1 MEDNEFAVTVF
12 FKNIFPTYDDFKS
25 WLTEYTTLDSNN
37 ELNEYLYKKLMQ
49 KYANE
54 NINYATLE
62 AFKRNFAITYEDNFE
77 QYEVRKRIIT
87 QTYNLSAEDL
97 TIAQEAINNIALN
110 NNEILDDA
118 KDPLDTKVN
127 FISNQSTSRV
137 KQAKLDSYIT
147 AIASITSQL
156 LNDYLEKFRKH
167 FMTVYLNPKYMYYD
181 NED

>member
-1 MEDNEFAVTVF
+1 MEDNEFAVTIF
-12 FKNIFPTYDDFKS
+12 FKNVFPSIDDFKT
-25 WLTEYTTLDSNN
+25 WLTDYTNLDSTN
-37 ELNEYLYKKLMQ
+37 ELHTYIYNKLMQ

-62 AFKRNFAITYEDNFE
+62 SFYRQFAITYEDNYS
-77 QYEVRKRIIT
+77 QYETRKRIIN
-87 QTYNLSAEDL
+87 QMYNLSAEDL

-110 NNEILDDA
+110 NNEILDSSV
-118 KDPLDTKVN
+118 DPLDTKVN

-137 KQAKLDSYIT
+137 KQAKLDSYIN
-147 AIASITSQL
+147 AIANITSQL

-167 FMTVYLNPKYMYYD
+167 FMTIYLNPKYMYYD